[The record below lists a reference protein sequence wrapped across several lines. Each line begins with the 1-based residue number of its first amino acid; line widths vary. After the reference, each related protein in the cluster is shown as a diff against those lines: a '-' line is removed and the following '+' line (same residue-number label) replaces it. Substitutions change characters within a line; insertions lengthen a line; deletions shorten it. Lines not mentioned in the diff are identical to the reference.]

1 MDIAQDELRMREL
14 GRPNSFGESAVELTE
29 ILARYTHLYDY
40 APVGYC
46 VISDTGVILQA
57 NFKVAAILGL
67 ERERLIQ
74 QRLSRFVL
82 HEGQEDFYR
91 LRKRMEEG
99 PSVQS
104 TELWMVRGDGT
115 PFWAHL
121 ECSLSVAPRE
131 VGFENEIQ
139 VVISDVTERMRAG
152 VKLKE
157 SEERFKYAL
166 EATRDGL
173 WDLNL
178 KSGKVYFSPQWLRLL
193 GYEVGECPE
202 RVEFFLSLVHPDD
215 LERVHTTLEDHLAR
229 RTAVKQAEVRLRVKS
244 GEYRWFFDQGEVV
257 AWDREGKPERMVGT
271 ITDITERKQAEDA
284 LLESEY
290 RWKFAI
296 EGSGDGL
303 WDWDISAGTVY
314 YSKRWKEMLG
324 YEEDEVGTELTDWEQ
339 RIHPDDRAEVMAR
352 TRAHLNGET
361 SLYRNEQRAL
371 CKDGTWKWILAR
383 GVVVSRDE
391 NGMPLR
397 MIGTHTDISARKQ
410 TDDALRASED
420 RYRRLFEK
428 NPQPMWVYDL
438 ESLQVLAVNEMA
450 LDSYGYS
457 REEFLGMTIVDLLPP
472 QDLVEWEERTA
483 HLGIGHS
490 QSGVWR
496 HVLKDGRII
505 HVEVSSH
512 SLEFASRKA
521 RMVLAQNIT
530 ERLLA
535 EKRIRQQ
542 ATLLDKAQDAILVH
556 DLEHKILYWNQ
567 SAERLYHWTA
577 SEAMGRSVE
586 TLLYR
591 DSPDFAAVM
600 NATLAK
606 GEWVGEIGQVTREGT
621 TLTVE
626 GRWTLLRDERDMPNS
641 ILAIYTDITERKRLE
656 QQFLRAQRM
665 ESIGT
670 LAGGIAHD
678 LNNVLAPIM
687 MSIDL
692 LKNYMVDPRGL
703 EILGMIG
710 SSARRG
716 ADMVSQVLSFARGL
730 EGRRIKLQIKHL
742 LPELVSIAE
751 EAFPKNILIETT
763 LGSDLW
769 VIEADPTQLHQVL
782 LNLCVN
788 ARDAMPNGGKL
799 SLRVSNEVIDS
810 HYSAMNLKESIG
822 KYVLIEVEDTGTGM
836 TKQVLDEIFD
846 PFFTTK
852 EVGKGTGLGL
862 STAMA
867 IVKGHG
873 GFMRVYSEPGV
884 GTRFMIYFP
893 ATDDLIPPTD
903 SPTPSTL
910 PRGNGEAILVVD
922 DEESIREV
930 TQRTLEAYGYAV
942 HLASNGLEA
951 MAIYQEKKSEISVVL
966 TDMMMPVMDGPAL
979 IQSLKQS
986 SPRLKILGASGIA
999 DHDLVTQARKSGVH
1013 HFLSKPY
1020 SLDLLLGSLSQ
1031 VLSDG
1036 KASE

>member
-1 MDIAQDELRMREL
+1 MDSAYDELRGKEL
-14 GRPNSFGESAVELTE
+14 GRSTLINQSASELSE
-29 ILARYTHLYDY
+29 ILAQYKHLYDH
-40 APVGYC
+40 APVAYC
-46 VISDTGVILQA
+46 VISDAGMILQA
-57 NFKVAAILGL
+57 NFKAAAILGID
-67 ERERLIQ
+67 RDALIQ

-91 LRKRMEEG
+91 LRKHIEEG

-104 TELWMVRGDGT
+104 SELWMVKGDGT

-121 ECSLSVAPRE
+121 ECSFFRE
-131 VGFENEIQ
+131 SSEEGHKKEIQ
-139 VVISDVTERMRAG
+139 LVLSDVTERMKAG
-152 VKLKE
+152 AKLKE

-178 KSGKVYFSPQWLRLL
+178 KSGKMYLSPQWLRLL
-193 GYEVGECPE
+193 GYDIGECPE
-202 RVEFFLSLVHPDD
+202 RLEFFYSLVHPEDVSRIH
-215 LERVHTTLEDHLAR
+215 LTMEDHLAG
-229 RTAVKQAEVRLRVKS
+229 RTPVKQAEARLRTKS
-244 GEYRWFFDQGEVV
+244 EEYRWFFYQGEVV
-257 AWDREGKPERMVGT
+257 AWDQDGRPERMVGT
-271 ITDITERKQAEDA
+271 LTDIHERKQAEEA
-284 LLESEY
+284 LQESES

-324 YEEDEVGTELTDWEQ
+324 YADDEVGNELADWEK
-339 RIHPDDRAEVMAR
+339 RIHPEDRVNVIAH
-352 TRAHLNGET
+352 TRAHLSGES

-371 CKDGTWKWILAR
+371 CKDGSWKWILAR
-383 GVVVSRDE
+383 GVVVSRDDS
-391 NGMPLR
+391 GAPLR
-397 MIGTHTDISARKQ
+397 MIGTHTDISLRKQ
-410 TDDALRASED
+410 TDEALRASED

-450 LDSYGYS
+450 IDCYGYT
-457 REEFLGMTIVDLLPP
+457 REEFLQMTIVDLLPT
-472 QDLVEWEERTA
+472 QDLLEWEERTV
-483 HLGIGHS
+483 HMGIGRS

-512 SLEFASRKA
+512 SLEFGSRKA

-535 EKRIRQQ
+535 EKHIRQQ

-556 DLEHKILYWNQ
+556 DMDHKILYWNQ
-567 SAERLYHWTA
+567 SAERLYQWTA
-577 SEAMGRSVE
+577 GEAIGQSVE
-586 TLLYR
+586 SLLYR
-591 DSPDFAAVM
+591 DSPDFSAVM
-600 NATLAK
+600 KATLAK
-606 GEWVGEIGQVTREGT
+606 GEWVGEVGQVTKDGN

-626 GRWTLLRDERDMPNS
+626 GRWTLLRDEREMPTS

-692 LKNYMVDPRGL
+692 LKNYMIDPRGL
-703 EILGMIG
+703 EILGMIS

-716 ADMVSQVLSFARGL
+716 ADMVSQVLSFARGV
-730 EGRRIKLQIKHL
+730 EGRKIKLHIKHL
-742 LPELVSIAE
+742 LPELISIVE
-751 EAFPKNILIETT
+751 EAFPKNIRIETF
-763 LGSDLW
+763 LSENLW

-788 ARDAMPNGGKL
+788 ARDAMPSGGKIT
-799 SLRVSNEVIDS
+799 LRVSNVVIDS
-810 HYSAMNLKESIG
+810 HYSAMNLEEDLG
-822 KYVLIEVEDTGTGM
+822 KYILVEVEDTGTGM
-836 TKQVLDEIFD
+836 TKKILEEIFD

-873 GFMRVYSEPGV
+873 GFMRVYSEPGL
-884 GTRFMIYFP
+884 GARFMIYFP
-893 ATDDLIPPTD
+893 ATEDLKLHITPPEV
-903 SPTPSTL
+903 PSR
-910 PRGNGEAILVVD
+910 PRGRGEMILIVD
-922 DEESIREV
+922 DEDSMRDV
-930 TQRTLEAYGYAV
+930 TQRTLEAYGYTTQV
-942 HLASNGLEA
+942 ASNGLEA
-951 MAIYQEKKSEISVVL
+951 LTIYKEIGSRICLVL
-966 TDMMMPVMDGPAL
+966 TDMMMPIMDGAEL
-979 IQSLKQS
+979 IQALKLLQ
-986 SPRLKILGASGIA
+986 PKVKIIGVSGIA
-999 DHDLVTQARKSGVH
+999 DHELVSQAVDSGICN
-1013 HFLSKPY
+1013 FLSKPY
-1020 SLDLLLGSLSQ
+1020 TLDVLLGSIKQ
-1031 VLSDG
+1031 IIFDD
-1036 KASE
+1036 KR